1 MSWFRK
7 KDKYWSFVER
17 QNGKEIQHY
26 IGDDKTVVKMI
37 KFYKA
42 AVVRYNLRHGGKGN
56 WELLPKEKPVSMIR
70 TSPGS

>member
-7 KDKYWSFVER
+7 KDKYWSFVKR
-17 QNGKEIQHY
+17 QNGREIQHY

-37 KFYKA
+37 KFYKT
-42 AVVRYNLRHGGKGN
+42 AVMRYNPRCEGN
-56 WELLPKEKPVSMIR
+56 EKRKLLPKEKPASMIR